1 MCKQEQLGLFFPIWM
16 PFLSLPLSSVL
27 ARTVDILA
35 GRCGSGQPCPAP
47 ALPGSV
53 FNFATFGLMLAA
65 RFSCIALM
73 MSEYM
78 EHTAVFLHSVILI
91 CVLSY
96 LHAQDKSHLIVLYN

>member
-1 MCKQEQLGLFFPIWM
+1 MQTGTAWSLLSYLDALSFFA
-16 PFLSLPLSSVL
+16 LPSVL

-35 GRCGSGQPCPAP
+35 RRCGSGQPCPAP

-65 RFSCIALM
+65 GFSYIALM

-78 EHTAVFLHSVILI
+78 EHTAVFLHSVG
-91 CVLSY
+91 
-96 LHAQDKSHLIVLYN
+96 AASHMF